1 MTFIFS
7 IFFIKIDQNML
18 FLHEKRTFLSLSPII
33 SCSLNLFLQ
42 ERVSRAARGMDIPYP
57 AVSYPASIIQ
67 GAGMPELWRF
77 APATTAI
84 LDHTL

>member
-1 MTFIFS
+1 
-7 IFFIKIDQNML
+7 
-18 FLHEKRTFLSLSPII
+18 LSLILLAN
-33 SCSLNLFLQ
+33 LNFMLQ